1 MITPHGPIDSSE
13 IADGSIDTADLA
25 DDAVTNAKLANIS
38 RGSVK
43 VGGASDAPTDLDAK
57 TSGQILVGDGTD
69 IVSVA
74 VSGDATLAAN
84 GALTIAND
92 AVTNDKLANISRG
105 SVKVGG
111 TDNAPTDL
119 DAKTSGQIL
128 VGDGTDVVSVAVGG
142 DATLAADGTLTIAN
156 DAITNDKLAN
166 ITRGSVKVG
175 GASDAPTDLDAK
187 TSGNILVGDGTDV
200 KSVAVSGD
208 VSLAADGSVTISN
221 NVVDDDNVANLS
233 TEGIPILIVKDLTG
247 TTPISIYSNN
257 APYKM
262 VIADVWV
269 VCTGTNTNGTAKLTD
284 GTNDITDAMTMDTDK
299 AVTHASTIDDAY
311 YTISANGSLSVTKNA
326 DADSGIIYILA
337 YRSS

>member
-92 AVTNDKLANISRG
+92 AVTNDKLANIYRG
-105 SVKVGG
+105 SVKVAG
-111 TDNAPTDL
+111 TDNAPTYL
-119 DAKTSGQIL
+119 DAKTYRQIH

-142 DATLAADGTLTIAN
+142 DAAGEPL
-156 DAITNDKLAN
+156 
-166 ITRGSVKVG
+166 RGG
-175 GASDAPTDLDAK
+175 GDHRP
-187 TSGNILVGDGTDV
+187 
-200 KSVAVSGD
+200 
-208 VSLAADGSVTISN
+208 
-221 NVVDDDNVANLS
+221 
-233 TEGIPILIVKDLTG
+233 
-247 TTPISIYSNN
+247 
-257 APYKM
+257 
-262 VIADVWV
+262 
-269 VCTGTNTNGTAKLTD
+269 
-284 GTNDITDAMTMDTDK
+284 
-299 AVTHASTIDDAY
+299 
-311 YTISANGSLSVTKNA
+311 
-326 DADSGIIYILA
+326 
-337 YRSS
+337 